1 MATAQFLKTRVSPD
15 TKERVRA
22 LAERQLVTE
31 SVLLKRLVLQ
41 ELQAADRGEEGA
53 HIALAA
59 TRVGRHGGPTNGSG
73 GRRRRVCLRL
83 CKEDQLLLEACAAA
97 RGMRPATYASVL
109 IRSHLRHLT
118 PLRKDELLALKQ
130 SISQLALIGRSINQ
144 VVRGVHQGRVPASVR
159 EGFQAMLKICA
170 ALRDHTKAHQGERNQ
185 LEYRQCRD
193 RQLRCLEAGLCWI

>member
-22 LAERQLVTE
+22 LAERRLVTE

-53 HIALAA
+53 DITLEL
-59 TRVGRHGGPTNGSG
+59 TRVGHRGGATNGSG

-83 CKEDQLLLEACAAA
+83 RKEDQLLLEACAAA

-109 IRSHLRHLT
+109 MRSHLRHLT

-130 SISQLALIGRSINQ
+130 SISQLALIGRNINQ

-159 EGFQAMLKICA
+159 EEFQAMLKICT
-170 ALRDHTKAHQGERNQ
+170 ALRDHTKALIKANATSWSTGNAET
-185 LEYRQCRD
+185 D
-193 RQLRCLEAGLCWI
+193 S